1 MTHQIRVRRALALLL
16 AALLCLPLAACGDKG
31 SGKIP
36 GGSGGERGATEE
48 KSAHDGLVTDG
59 IVVDRTVKAENGC
72 EVHVSAHLPQLNAGS
87 ADAQAINL
95 SIEGAYVH
103 LTNFSDDELGKYF
116 GGDVTISWE
125 SRWYGDIVSLVI
137 LEEQIDAGSHYS
149 VFHYDFAQ
157 EKKLSSE
164 DMLAQLGASE
174 SDYAASVTRAAVQ
187 TFDGMFAGGSTGV
200 GGGLTLLRAKTAGV
214 AAEGVNGTPFCVDE
228 DGSVTAFATIF
239 VPAGAGW
246 TERPV
251 EVSFDYAAKPLTASD
266 GMATASV
273 AADGSV
279 TVRFEQRAGVDLSRY
294 GVVCGKDYPV
304 SGCFGRYEKLFV
316 GSIGPD
322 YAPYL
327 FLLTER
333 HTVEYASLLSGADL
347 DALVCG
353 GVCYDIGTEAEQTVE
368 APVIVDFASG
378 KDAMGFDT
386 VFAVDKAGKRYDL
399 SPAASKLGAFVPPDM
414 TGAWESEENE
424 GTRYT
429 LHIFSDTVV
438 GLEIDEAND
447 AEGVFV
453 PYTGFM
459 GFLGVNENGLVYR
472 YTVTGPDGNDITG
485 AMALLP
491 QWEMLYVRA
500 AGGEQIIEAKDGPT
514 ILFRSEG

>member
-1 MTHQIRVRRALALLL
+1 MTHQIRARRAFALLL

-36 GGSGGERGATEE
+36 GGNGGERGAAEE

-59 IVVDRTVKAENGC
+59 IAVDRTVKAENGD
-72 EVHVSAHLPQLNAGS
+72 EMHISAHLPQLNADS
-87 ADAQAINL
+87 EDAQAINR
-95 SIEGAYVH
+95 SIEGTYVH

-116 GGDVTISWE
+116 GGDVTVSWE

-137 LEEQIDAGSHYS
+137 LEEQIDASPHYS

-157 EKKLSSE
+157 EKELSSE
-164 DMLAQLGASE
+164 DMIAQLGASE
-174 SDYAASVTRAAVQ
+174 SDYAVSLTRAAVQ
-187 TFDGMFAGGSTGV
+187 TFDGMFAGGSTGT
-200 GGGLTLLRAKTAGV
+200 GEGLTLLRAKTAGA
-214 AAEGVNGTPFCVDE
+214 AAEGVNSTPFCVDE

-239 VPAGAGW
+239 VPADAGW

-251 EVSFDYAAKPLTASD
+251 EVSLDCSAKPLTASD
-266 GMATASV
+266 GTVTASI
-273 AADGSV
+273 AADSSV

-294 GVVCGKDYPV
+294 GVVYGKDYPV

-327 FLLTER
+327 FLLTEQ

-347 DALVCG
+347 DALICG
-353 GVCYDIGTEAEQTVE
+353 GVCYDIGTAE

-399 SPAASKLGAFVPPDM
+399 SSAASKLGAFVPPDL
-414 TGAWESEENE
+414 TGSWETEENE
-424 GTRYT
+424 GTRYA
-429 LHIFSDTVV
+429 LHIYSDTVA
-438 GLEIDEAND
+438 GLEIDEANA

-459 GFLGVNENGLVYR
+459 GFLGMNEDGLVYR
-472 YTVTGPDGNDITG
+472 YTVTGPDGNDVTG

-500 AGGEQIIEAKDGPT
+500 AGGEQIIETKDGPT
-514 ILFRSEG
+514 IFFRSEG